1 VDEECCFDC
10 PPGTDCDV
18 RDNTIQSMKIA
29 PGHWRV
35 SNISL
40 DIRPCVNNPEACEG
54 GDVAG
59 ELGIH
64 YCKLHHRGPYCSLC
78 VEDYYPEGDVC
89 KSCDDVS
96 PAGGLYALLVLAVLI
111 VALFVLYK
119 KSNRFRKFV
128 GKLNSRS
135 MIVKAKLI
143 ITFFQVVLLLPVVF
157 LVSYP
162 TSYIQFLSVF
172 EALNINVVEIFQL
185 GCVPSWDFHA
195 SVIFVCMLPL
205 CIGMLFAA
213 GAMSVSHCVP
223 NRKRRTKLYGHI
235 VYWFLML
242 LYCVYPSLTYFV
254 FQVFQCETFDNGSK
268 LLRADYS
275 IDCDA
280 DVHSNY
286 VVFAGCMI
294 VLYPLGVPLLY
305 LATLWQHKKEVSDA
319 QLRESTY
326 AKSKHL
332 AFFYADYRAEFWWWE
347 IVVLVK
353 KLLLTGFMVVCA
365 QGTLVQVLISLSSNL
380 LLLLGISF
388 TLSLT

>member
-1 VDEECCFDC
+1 MAI
-10 PPGTDCDV
+10 T
-18 RDNTIQSMKIA
+18 

-35 SNISL
+35 SNSSL
-40 DIRPCVNNPEACEG
+40 DIRPCIGNPEACEG
-54 GDVAG
+54 GAVAG
-59 ELGIH
+59 ELGVH

-78 VEDYYPEGDVC
+78 VEDYYPEGDLC

-96 PAGGLYALLVLAVLI
+96 PSGGLYALL
-111 VALFVLYK
+111 LYK
-119 KSNRFRKFV
+119 NNALFRKFV

-135 MIVKAKLI
+135 MIVKAKLM

-157 LVSYP
+157 LVEYP
-162 TSYIQFLSVF
+162 TSYIQFLSIF

-195 SVIFVCMLPL
+195 SVVFVCMLPL
-205 CIGMLFAA
+205 CIGVLFAVA
-213 GAMSVSHCVP
+213 AMWVTCFVP
-223 NRKRRTKLYGHI
+223 NRKRKTKLHGHI

-254 FQVFQCETFDNGSK
+254 FQVFQCETFDDGSK

-280 DVHSNY
+280 DLHAKY
-286 VVFAGCMI
+286 VDFSCCM
-294 VLYPLGVPLLY
+294 VVVYPLGVPLLY
-305 LATLWQHKKEVSDA
+305 LATLLQHKNEVSDA

-347 IVVLVK
+347 IVVLAK

-365 QGTLVQVLISLSSNL
+365 QGTLVQVAYLLLRLDVLSIAMLISLYHFRIGTWHRYRWRCAL
-380 LLLLGISF
+380 C
-388 TLSLT
+388 